1 MTENEVRCINSTIEI
16 RKNEDGTESRT
27 IEGYGVVFNQYSH
40 DLGWFKEKIS
50 RNAFDGVDLSEVV
63 ATMNHDFNMIM
74 ARTTNTLQLTID
86 DYGVKYRF
94 DAPNTTA
101 GNDLVE
107 NVRNGN
113 ITGSSFMFTVAE
125 DRWTFKSSSDEV
137 DEREVLKVGRLIELG
152 PVTMPAYPQT
162 TAMAKRSYEQAKE
175 SDTDTLQKEATEKR
189 KTQITNKIKI
199 TLIKNK

>member
-1 MTENEVRCINSTIEI
+1 MEQELRCINSTIEI
-16 RKNEDGTESRT
+16 RKNEDGTETRT

-40 DLGWFKEKIS
+40 DLGWFKEKIN
-50 RNAFDGVDLSEVV
+50 RNAFEGVDMSDVV
-63 ATMNHDFNMIM
+63 ATVNHDFNLIM

-101 GNDLVE
+101 GDDLLE

-113 ITGSSFMFTVAE
+113 ITGSSFMFTVEE
-125 DRWTFKSSSDEV
+125 DRWTFKTKSDEI

-162 TAMAKRSYEQAKE
+162 TASAKRSYEAAKNSTE
-175 SDTDTLQKEATEKR
+175 EAEKLAAEQKR
-189 KTQITNKIKI
+189 KRTLSTKIKI
-199 TLIKNK
+199 TLSKFK